1 MFNVPKAKSDDFN
14 GRFREIISD
23 PLNTFIR
30 RHPFAGH
37 IFDGRVTLHNGLKVP
52 ISGDYA
58 YYGNFSDVLIIN
70 RGVHEPLEE
79 FVFQSLLKSLGNQK
93 VTMLELGAYWGHYSM
108 WLLHERPDSQVV
120 LVEPEKVNL
129 DSGIKNFRDNDFTGQ
144 FINDFVGNGH
154 FSVDSF
160 ISENNLS
167 SLSILHSD
175 IQGYEVEMLQDTQKA
190 LSNRKI
196 DYLFISTHSEVLH
209 REVETIISKFDY
221 DIEVSSSFE
230 RHTTSFDGFVFARKS
245 TLPALFSGLK
255 FVGRQS
261 IMELTPSERCEYICV
276 LHSSLKQLNL
286 L

>member
-1 MFNVPKAKSDDFN
+1 MFNVPKAKSGDFN

-23 PLNTFIR
+23 PLNNFIR

-58 YYGNFSDVLIIN
+58 YYGTFSDVLIIN

-129 DSGIKNFRDNDFTGQ
+129 DSGIKNFEDNDFTGQ

-230 RHTTSFDGFVFARKS
+230 RHTTSFDGFIFARKS
-245 TLPALFSGLK
+245 TLPSLFSGLK

-261 IMELTPSERCEYICV
+261 IMELTPSEKCEYICV
-276 LHSSLKQLNL
+276 LHSRLKQLNL